1 MLYTFARFIFFLFFK
16 MFFRLKIVGREN
28 FPMTGPVIV
37 APNHA
42 SFLDPI
48 IVGVG
53 APRKLSYLARDTLF
67 RFRPFATALK
77 WAHVSPIK
85 RETGDVNAFKTALSK
100 LKQGEPLLIFP
111 EGTRSKDGDLQ
122 EPKLGIGFL
131 QNNSRAAILP
141 CYVKG
146 AVEAWPRHS
155 KFPRSRRVSVYFG
168 RPLNLDMEFS
178 SNKKELYL
186 QVAREVMRSIRE
198 LKKNAN

>member
-67 RFRPFATALK
+67 RFRPFAKALK

-85 RETGDVNAFKTALSK
+85 RERGDVNAFKAALSK

-111 EGTRSKDGDLQ
+111 EGTRSKDGNLQ
-122 EPKLGIGFL
+122 EPKSGIGFL
-131 QNNSRAAILP
+131 QNNSRAVILP

-146 AVEAWPRHS
+146 SLDAWSRYS
-155 KFPRSRRVSVYFG
+155 RFPRPNRVSVYFG
-168 RPLNLDMEFS
+168 RPLNLDIEFS

-186 QVAREVMRSIRE
+186 QVAREVMRSISE
-198 LKKNAN
+198 LKKNAS